1 EISVPAD
8 SNEPSA
14 ESQKAQG
21 GNPPRGG
28 RQPKRNGELSQPTP
42 LSQPAAE
49 KPKPVPY
56 RKLFPDPG
64 QERVIRLGDFKSLL
78 ATQLAHPER
87 VRDTHRLA
95 CYLQVYEVTTAQ
107 RLESFAAATPRNE
120 RLLIQ

>member
-1 EISVPAD
+1 MSRLN
-8 SNEPSA
+8 SNDASA
-14 ESQKAQG
+14 KSQKAQG

-28 RQPKRNGELSQPTP
+28 RQLKQNGELSQAGPVA
-42 LSQPAAE
+42 QPARE
-49 KPKPVPY
+49 KPKPAPY

-78 ATQLAHPER
+78 APQLAHPER

-107 RLESFAAATPRNE
+107 RLESLAAATLGNA
-120 RLLIQ
+120 RLA